1 MKRPAFLLAALAAG
15 SLAFAEP
22 PAGPPHGMHVG
33 GPPIERLSQDL
44 GLDAN
49 QATQVKAIFE
59 QQHAKMEAER
69 AQFESSG
76 TRPSREDMQARHEQA
91 NAELRAQLANV
102 LTAEQLAKF
111 DALPKRQ
118 RPGGPPGQGQP
129 PPQ

>member
-1 MKRPAFLLAALAAG
+1 MKRTVLFLALAA
-15 SLAFAEP
+15 SSFALANP
-22 PAGPPHGMHVG
+22 PGPPPGMSRG
-33 GPPIERLSQDL
+33 GPPIERLTQDL

-49 QATQVKAIFE
+49 QAAQVKTIFE
-59 QQHAKMEAER
+59 QQRAKMEAER

-76 TRPSREDMQARHEQA
+76 TRPTREEMHARHEQA

-118 RPGGPPGQGQP
+118 PPGGPPGQGGP
-129 PPQ
+129 PAR